1 METNM
6 RYFYLIL
13 IFLSYTIILDIIQ
26 KKALGNIWTLSIDYF
41 VGNEI
46 TVIKSF
52 LVYMGF
58 TKK

>member
-26 KKALGNIWTLSIDYF
+26 KKALGNIWTLSLDYV